1 MEYLSRGFKSVL
13 GKVENEGPS
22 GAETVDRLVDRIS
35 SATLLDDRR
44 DAVRAIKSLSKKFR
58 VEVGTSAMNVLI
70 KVLHNDRTD
79 SEICGLA
86 LEALVTIMSNDVDEQ
101 SEVLNNDLP
110 VQFTEIFLKDSDNVT
125 CLLGLLE
132 EYEFRIRWAT
142 VRLLIALLNN
152 RTIQIQ
158 QCVLVSPLGVSRL
171 MDLLSDSREVIRND
185 GLTLLILLTK
195 GNAAIQKIVAFEN
208 AFDRLLEVISDEG
221 YSNGGVI
228 TEDCLILMS
237 NLFNASNIN
246 FFREGS
252 YIPRLVP
259 FFDFSDYTEEGRTWS
274 ELKMKN
280 VLLML
285 QLIRT
290 LVSPNNPPQST
301 QSSQKVIYHCNLLK
315 ILCDLLMKT
324 GIPAEILTETVNTVA
339 EIIRGNQTNQ
349 AFFSVVDAPYTPPKP
364 AIVVLLMS
372 MISDK
377 QPFSLRCAVL
387 YCFQCYLYKNPT
399 GQSRVIST
407 LLPSGVA
414 EANHI
419 TAGQLL
425 CGGLFSNDS
434 FSNWCAAM
442 ALSHA
447 LFRNKDLKEQLLRV
461 QLATGVGY
469 QPVSLLQ
476 QCSNILLNGGSS
488 SQTRIAILSLLCS
501 WLTNCPIAVAHFLSN
516 SAIIPFLFS
525 CIEQPCEMH
534 ESVIQGLS
542 AVLVGVCIIYN
553 DGNNE
558 KFTSDSIKRLIT
570 TRLDP
575 EHFLTKINDVSKSEL
590 FTTAAKHTQIQEVK
604 SDRVLFD
611 HEFTK
616 QFKKLEVSIS
626 KSISEDDD
634 ADDKF
639 KTSQTNESVV
649 MSYKVLIREQDVEL
663 GKLRTQCKELQEN
676 FNDAQRQLER
686 QAIELVQIRNQVAIM
701 KEYDPDS
708 QKDTVHSLQN
718 QIQEK
723 EELIKKLQ
731 QELTH
736 YSAHS
741 LPANVAAPLHNGHV
755 ESESEDLSIKVSL
768 LEAENSNLKQQ
779 MEKLQLSLSIMQAS
793 LEAITTNKQ
802 AAEENSVTL
811 LNKQIASLVEE
822 NNLLKT
828 ECARKET
835 TPNNNEI
842 QDLRLKLEAKTSDY
856 AQQRQDYEDLLVL
869 LEDQDA
875 KIKKYKIRLRELGD
889 TTAGDSSDDDDDE
902 TIDSGINML
911 MPDSTKNHKSLNVD
925 LSDEE

>member
-1 MEYLSRGFKSVL
+1 
-13 GKVENEGPS
+13 
-22 GAETVDRLVDRIS
+22 
-35 SATLLDDRR
+35 
-44 DAVRAIKSLSKKFR
+44 
-58 VEVGTSAMNVLI
+58 
-70 KVLHNDRTD
+70 
-79 SEICGLA
+79 
-86 LEALVTIMSNDVDEQ
+86 
-101 SEVLNNDLP
+101 
-110 VQFTEIFLKDSDNVT
+110 
-125 CLLGLLE
+125 
-132 EYEFRIRWAT
+132 
-142 VRLLIALLNN
+142 
-152 RTIQIQ
+152 
-158 QCVLVSPLGVSRL
+158 
-171 MDLLSDSREVIRND
+171 
-185 GLTLLILLTK
+185 
-195 GNAAIQKIVAFEN
+195 
-208 AFDRLLEVISDEG
+208 
-221 YSNGGVI
+221 
-228 TEDCLILMS
+228 
-237 NLFNASNIN
+237 
-246 FFREGS
+246 
-252 YIPRLVP
+252 
-259 FFDFSDYTEEGRTWS
+259 
-274 ELKMKN
+274 MKN

-516 SAIIPFLFS
+516 SAIIPF
-525 CIEQPCEMH
+525 
-534 ESVIQGLS
+534 
-542 AVLVGVCIIYN
+542 
-553 DGNNE
+553 
-558 KFTSDSIKRLIT
+558 
-570 TRLDP
+570 
-575 EHFLTKINDVSKSEL
+575 
-590 FTTAAKHTQIQEVK
+590 IQEVK

-649 MSYKVLIREQDVEL
+649 MSYKVLIREQ
-663 GKLRTQCKELQEN
+663 
-676 FNDAQRQLER
+676 AQRQLER

-701 KEYDPDS
+701 KDCAKNKIELKIKESIHIGWEKPDMNKQYDPDS

-723 EELIKKLQ
+723 EELIKKL
-731 QELTH
+731 
-736 YSAHS
+736 
-741 LPANVAAPLHNGHV
+741 
-755 ESESEDLSIKVSL
+755 
-768 LEAENSNLKQQ
+768 
-779 MEKLQLSLSIMQAS
+779 
-793 LEAITTNKQ
+793 
-802 AAEENSVTL
+802 
-811 LNKQIASLVEE
+811 
-822 NNLLKT
+822 
-828 ECARKET
+828 
-835 TPNNNEI
+835 
-842 QDLRLKLEAKTSDY
+842 
-856 AQQRQDYEDLLVL
+856 
-869 LEDQDA
+869 
-875 KIKKYKIRLRELGD
+875 
-889 TTAGDSSDDDDDE
+889 
-902 TIDSGINML
+902 
-911 MPDSTKNHKSLNVD
+911 
-925 LSDEE
+925 